1 MTIQR
6 LLFSWLVW
14 LLLTPV
20 PLNTGAISL
29 LGDAHPPQPSSQG
42 EEGIQSHK
50 DAQRDFF
57 KETSSVSQ
65 EFSLQSERQS
75 KKARVLIRRL
85 DTALRDQDRTHRLRS
100 VQTFVPRPARFF
112 FPRKLSPPAA
122 SDEPFVS

>member
-14 LLLTPV
+14 LLLIAV
-20 PLNTGAISL
+20 PLNTGATLL
-29 LGDAHPPQPSSQG
+29 LGDAPLPQPSSQG

-57 KETSSVSQ
+57 KETSSASQ

-75 KKARVLIRRL
+75 KKTRVLIRRL
-85 DTALRDQDRTHRLRS
+85 DTTLQDQDRTRRLRS
-100 VQTFVPRPARFF
+100 APIIISRPTHFF
-112 FPRKLSPPAA
+112 FPRKLSPPTA
-122 SDEPFVS
+122 SDDPFMS